1 MAHRRQGN
9 APPRPHME
17 PFEIEEILQL
27 LESMVSGDRPWT
39 GDNLPDVT
47 SAPALP
53 PISTLEPSKR
63 DEELPPGMGYVTGE
77 QGARRPER
85 FPPGH
90 VEGPQIDEIL
100 RSVLPLPTGKKDRAL
115 PTLTPPVRTSEPPPA
130 RGIPNWKRRRPDE
143 PETVTPLR
151 RRLR

>member
-27 LESMVSGDRPWT
+27 LESMISGGP
-39 GDNLPDVT
+39 LPDVKNV
-47 SAPALP
+47 PALP
-53 PISTLEPSKR
+53 PIKTLEPVKR

-85 FPPGH
+85 FSRGH